1 MRLLIPAFLFL
12 QGAALRDSTD
22 TTGSGCHVVEG
33 AVKRKGF
40 HWLQK
45 CKCAAP
51 DAVLTK
57 SCGVEEGE
65 RKFDVTRIQLQTEV
79 RSSVTLRANTSICA
93 RSRGSGGIRGSRGR
107 GIEGNAPSNGMS
119 DDDST
124 KAMESEADKSEMDQ
138 EKVCA
143 RWGAVPREGLFHKK
157 GCKCEED
164 WTLSAECGD
173 RRLLRKFRPEDQDAG
188 SLEWQT

>member
-79 RSSVTLRANTSICA
+79 VHRKIFRNFTGKHLDLRALQRLRRNP
-93 RSRGSGGIRGSRGR
+93 RLQRQRNRG
-107 GIEGNAPSNGMS
+107 
-119 DDDST
+119 
-124 KAMESEADKSEMDQ
+124 AMMTRQRQWS
-138 EKVCA
+138 
-143 RWGAVPREGLFHKK
+143 
-157 GCKCEED
+157 
-164 WTLSAECGD
+164 
-173 RRLLRKFRPEDQDAG
+173 RRLTSRRWIRKRFVLAGEQFREKGFFTRKDANVRRTGLCLLNAEIGDFCESFVQKTRMQDPWNG
-188 SLEWQT
+188 RHESQL